1 MTEKKRDENR
11 RGLNCFR
18 GPRLLKSEAVSGAR
32 PPVESPDKLFV
43 LRLTL
48 PSPSPFPSL
57 FFPPLPSPLLPLSS
71 LPLLKAFY
79 FGNVRDLNSI
89 THIDQLFALLMG
101 NLNARRQTL
110 GANIKKTDINDS
122 TT

>member
-1 MTEKKRDENR
+1 
-11 RGLNCFR
+11 
-18 GPRLLKSEAVSGAR
+18 
-32 PPVESPDKLFV
+32 
-43 LRLTL
+43 
-48 PSPSPFPSL
+48 
-57 FFPPLPSPLLPLSS
+57 
-71 LPLLKAFY
+71 LLKAFY

-110 GANIKKTDINDS
+110 EANIKKTDINDS